1 MKKIKL
7 FLSIILVVNLNYLCF
22 SLEEIY
28 LSAVRT
34 AYTPTRYNILT
45 RYIPL
50 SASVVTKEDILMT
63 NSNQTTDILG
73 QLPGVFIRKTS
84 AFGRADVDIRGMG
97 DNGRQIGVLVDGRPD
112 KMSIFSCSVTHTLP
126 MNNVERIEII
136 RGPESVLYGSEA
148 FGGAVNI
155 ITRRA
160 KEKFEGSFLSSYG
173 TFNTQ
178 NYRLQQ
184 GSKFEKLDYFISIDR
199 RLTDGH
205 KENSMYNAT
214 DYTGQIGYKIAK
226 NTDLSFSG
234 KYFSG
239 TKNEPLPS
247 PAGTWNNYD
256 RGSVDFTLESL
267 VGEFDNSIKI
277 YRSFGEHK
285 FSDGFHSKDFT
296 DGLMIH
302 TRTSFLLNN
311 EISLGIDYRNQVGEI
326 LNTSPTSFIGE
337 YKKYEYGIYIDDK
350 HTFFNKL
357 SLQIGSRYNYDEI
370 SKEFFASRIGLIYNF
385 SQGTILRGVWSE
397 GFRPP
402 AINDLYLWAGNK
414 NLKPEKVTNTEIGIR
429 QFFGENIY
437 FDIGGYI
444 MKGLDLIEVRSGKK
458 VNIGEFEFKGVETI
472 CNIKFN
478 DNFNSQFNYTYM
490 DVGKKTAGRP
500 GNKAGLSLIY
510 REQKVSGLLG
520 CDYVGNYYASDDS
533 QNKINDY
540 FLVNTKLNYK
550 LISNIDIFIS
560 VENITDVEYK
570 IFYSGG
576 LYTMPKRTVN
586 MGMIYTF

>member
-1 MKKIKL
+1 
-7 FLSIILVVNLNYLCF
+7 
-22 SLEEIY
+22 
-28 LSAVRT
+28 
-34 AYTPTRYNILT
+34 
-45 RYIPL
+45 
-50 SASVVTKEDILMT
+50 
-63 NSNQTTDILG
+63 
-73 QLPGVFIRKTS
+73 
-84 AFGRADVDIRGMG
+84 
-97 DNGRQIGVLVDGRPD
+97 
-112 KMSIFSCSVTHTLP
+112 
-126 MNNVERIEII
+126 
-136 RGPESVLYGSEA
+136 
-148 FGGAVNI
+148 
-155 ITRRA
+155 
-160 KEKFEGSFLSSYG
+160 
-173 TFNTQ
+173 
-178 NYRLQQ
+178 
-184 GSKFEKLDYFISIDR
+184 
-199 RLTDGH
+199 
-205 KENSMYNAT
+205 
-214 DYTGQIGYKIAK
+214 
-226 NTDLSFSG
+226 
-234 KYFSG
+234 
-239 TKNEPLPS
+239 
-247 PAGTWNNYD
+247 
-256 RGSVDFTLESL
+256 
-267 VGEFDNSIKI
+267 
-277 YRSFGEHK
+277 
-285 FSDGFHSKDFT
+285 
-296 DGLMIH
+296 
-302 TRTSFLLNN
+302 
-311 EISLGIDYRNQVGEI
+311 
-326 LNTSPTSFIGE
+326 
-337 YKKYEYGIYIDDK
+337 
-350 HTFFNKL
+350 
-357 SLQIGSRYNYDEI
+357 
-370 SKEFFASRIGLIYNF
+370 
-385 SQGTILRGVWSE
+385 LRGVWSE